1 MSRFLE
7 WFQSDAST
15 QGSGVTTLDLAD
27 LPSPLPRLMRLMLRR
42 VEMTRAEISDEIG
55 RFPDSDRLT
64 AEELDEALSGLMTHG
79 WITSSAEASEPTYR
93 VNLRRKLTAAA
104 AAAAPKRRAGALAQG
119 IWESLGVPE
128 TNEPP
133 RPQPDTTQP

>member
-42 VEMTRAEISDEIG
+42 VEMTRAEISAEISQ
-55 RFPDSDRLT
+55 FPEADRLT
-64 AEELDEALSGLMTHG
+64 DEELDEALSGLILHG
-79 WITSSAEASEPTYR
+79 WIARNDEQSEPLYR

-104 AAAAPKRRAGALAQG
+104 AAAAPRRRAGALAQG
-119 IWESLGVPE
+119 IWESLGVPNDDAARSQSD
-128 TNEPP
+128 TS
-133 RPQPDTTQP
+133 QP